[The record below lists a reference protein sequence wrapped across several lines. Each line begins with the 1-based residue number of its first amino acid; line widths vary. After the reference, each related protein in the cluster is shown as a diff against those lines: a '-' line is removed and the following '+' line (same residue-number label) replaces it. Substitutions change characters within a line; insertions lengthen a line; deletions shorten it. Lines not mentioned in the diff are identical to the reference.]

1 MTLHSPGTAL
11 VTSLVEDATTAP
23 SMHNAQPWRFLH
35 RVAGDTIEVYADP
48 ARSMPRA
55 DPRHRALHLGVGA
68 AVFNLRVGAAWRG
81 WSASVR
87 PLPDAENPWFL
98 AEVTLRRA
106 TDPGESDDLAALRP
120 ALWRR
125 HTSRHPFSDERI
137 PDAILDRLRSAAL
150 LEGAHLLL
158 PGPWHTDTLRGLVHD
173 AELSEAM
180 DAALRA
186 EITNWTRLQDRRGDG
201 PADGIPSYAF
211 GPRQHGVSAP
221 VRDFDMPRRVTGR
234 STADFEQRPQ
244 IVILGTADDRP
255 LDWLRAG
262 QAMQR
267 VLLQA
272 TFDGL
277 ATSPISQPLE
287 WPELRETARDP
298 RSAMGFVQMLIRL
311 GYGPVGEATPRR
323 PVADVLNLV

>member
-1 MTLHSPGTAL
+1 MALHSPDTAL

-35 RVAGDTIEVYADP
+35 HVAGDTVEVHADP
-48 ARSMPRA
+48 ARAMPRA
-55 DPRHRALHLGVGA
+55 DPRHRALHLGVAA

-81 WSASVR
+81 WSVSVR
-87 PLPDAENPWFL
+87 PLPDPQNPWFL
-98 AEVTLRRA
+98 AELTLRRA
-106 TDPGESDDLAALRP
+106 TDPGESDDLAALHPVLR
-120 ALWRR
+120 RR
-125 HTSRHPFSDERI
+125 HTSRHPFSDERV
-137 PDAILDRLRSAAL
+137 PDAVLDRLRSAAL
-150 LEGAHLLL
+150 LEGAHLLV

-186 EITNWTRLQDRRGDG
+186 EIAGWTRQRTRRDDYG
-201 PADGIPSYAF
+201 DGIPSYAF
-211 GPRQHGVSAP
+211 GPRQRGVGAP
-221 VRDFDMPRRVTGR
+221 VRDFDMTRQVAGR
-234 STADFEQRPQ
+234 AAAHFESRPQ
-244 IVILGTADDRP
+244 IVILGTGLDRP

-262 QAMQR
+262 QAMER

-272 TFDGL
+272 TLDGL

-311 GYGPVGEATPRR
+311 GHGPAGEATPRR
-323 PVADVLNLV
+323 PVSDVLDLM